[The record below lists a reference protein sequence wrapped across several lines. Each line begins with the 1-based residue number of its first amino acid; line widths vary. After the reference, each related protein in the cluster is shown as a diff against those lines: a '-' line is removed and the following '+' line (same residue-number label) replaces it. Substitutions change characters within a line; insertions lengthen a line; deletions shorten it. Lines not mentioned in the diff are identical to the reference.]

1 MSGCFGNDPED
12 RAREAELNRYLESQ
26 EPYDDEEEEEEE
38 GWDDEEDNGDDDAEA
53 FAHEKDERNTDRRCD
68 L

>member
-26 EPYDDEEEEEEE
+26 EPEENEPEPEDDDEA
-38 GWDDEEDNGDDDAEA
+38 DDE
-53 FAHEKDERNTDRRCD
+53 
-68 L
+68 